1 MAFLPTIEFKPSLLR
16 VAGSATIAVS
26 LLMPLAVTVWRA
38 YNPSEDAVIP
48 QLRPE
53 MVVLPAGRFEMGSP
67 DSEAN
72 RDSDETLHEVE
83 LTRPFLISRTEVTQ
97 QQYQAVTGQIPT
109 ANCSSKSGIEDA
121 GQGDNLPVVCIS
133 WLDAVHY
140 ANALSEL
147 EGLDSAYQLEGDN
160 VTWAEPETDGYR
172 LPTEAEWEYAAR
184 AGTNTVYVG
193 TDIEEKVCDYANVAG
208 QTLNTVH
215 KGVDVFSCDDK
226 HLYLSPVENRL
237 ENPWKLFGFG
247 GNATEWVWDQFGEY
261 EVKSYANPKGP
272 ESGGGRVVR
281 GGSFGYSPRFA
292 RVAGRIGS
300 QPSERLGNLGFRLS
314 RSCPSSLLHSGT
326 LPAADCFPSE
336 Q

>member
-1 MAFLPTIEFKPSLLR
+1 MVRGRAFGALLMAFLPTIEFKPSLLR
-16 VAGSATIAVS
+16 VAGLSTIAVS

-67 DSEAN
+67 DREAN

-109 ANCSSKSGIEDA
+109 ANCNSDIEDA

-133 WLDAVHY
+133 WLDAVRY

-147 EGLDSAYQLEGDN
+147 EGLDSAYQLERDN

-184 AGTNTVYVG
+184 GGTNTVYVG
-193 TDIEEKVCDYANVAG
+193 TDIEENACDYANVAD

-226 HLYLSPVENRL
+226 HRYLSPVENRL

-247 GNATEWVWDQFGEY
+247 GNASEWVWDWYGEY
-261 EVKSYANPKGP
+261 EVKSNADPKGP
-272 ESGGGRVVR
+272 ESGENRVFR
-281 GGSFGYSPRFA
+281 GGSFRISPRSA
-292 RVAGRIGS
+292 RVAFRS
-300 QPSERLGNLGFRLS
+300 WALPSWRYVNLGFRLS
-314 RSCPSSLLHSGT
+314 RSLSSSL
-326 LPAADCFPSE
+326 
-336 Q
+336 